1 MVELK
6 GIGIP
11 TEFIVTDNYVCM
23 TLEVIKESYIYY
35 EYYVRDLSD
44 NFAFEFV
51 FGSLDNNKNLPLRA
65 IENFKEW
72 HEDEICSDI
81 N

>member
-1 MVELK
+1 MALL
-6 GIGIP
+6 IH
-11 TEFIVTDNYVCM
+11 TENGQF
-23 TLEVIKESYIYY
+23 Y
-35 EYYVRDLSD
+35 EYYVRDLYD

-51 FGSLDNNKNLPLRA
+51 FGSLDNNKNLALRA

-72 HEDEICSDI
+72 HEDEICLDI